1 MKTQEAIE
9 YFGGRKA
16 LAQAL
21 DIWPHAIS
29 RWGDCP
35 PELQQYRI
43 ERLSQGTLK
52 AEQKAVSDDGQ

>member
-1 MKTQEAIE
+1 MKTQQALE
-9 YFGGRKA
+9 YFGGRKG

-29 RWGDCP
+29 RWGEYP

-43 ERLSQGTLK
+43 ERMSEGKLK
-52 AEQKAVSDDGQ
+52 IEQECKK